1 MSETELLSRSGI
13 VRELAQEIRSLETA
27 QRPQG
32 IYVSSGSESMD
43 RCLPNCGY
51 AAGSLVE
58 LICERPSHFSGW
70 GGLSLA
76 LRIARSWLDDGKYL
90 VIVDSH
96 RRLCAPSLAALKIPL
111 ERIIVIRTDNA
122 SDWVWGLDQALR
134 SRAVG
139 ALITPVKDLE
149 DRSARRLQLAV
160 EQGGGLGI
168 LLRDRVSASRY
179 PSWAEV
185 QWQVRSAASKDQA
198 TGPRVM
204 MQRWFDLE
212 LLRAPGRQSNRRI
225 RLGIDSQGEWIGCD
239 ERKYPQSAEHLAAQ
253 LAMATPRRRDMAAG

>member
-1 MSETELLSRSGI
+1 MIDSELLDRNGI
-13 VRELAQEIRSLETA
+13 LRELAQEIRSLETA

-32 IYVSSGSESMD
+32 LYVSSGSESMD

-58 LICERPSHFSGW
+58 LTCQRPLHFSGW

-76 LRIARSWLDDGKYL
+76 LRIARPWLDDGKYL
-90 VIVDSH
+90 VIVDSQ

-139 ALITPVKDLE
+139 ALITPVKELE

-185 QWQVRSAASKDQA
+185 QWQVRAASNTDQA
-198 TGPRVM
+198 ASPSVM

-212 LLRAPGRQSNRRI
+212 LLRAPGRQTNRRI
-225 RLGIDSQGEWIGCD
+225 RLGIDSQGQWIGCD
-239 ERKYPQSAEHLAAQ
+239 ERKYPQSAEHLATQ
-253 LAMATPRRRDMAAG
+253 LALATPRRRDMAAG

>member
-51 AAGSLVE
+51 AAG
-58 LICERPSHFSGW
+58 
-70 GGLSLA
+70 LSLA
-76 LRIARSWLDDGKYL
+76 LRIARPWLDDGKYL

-198 TGPRVM
+198 TSPRVM

-239 ERKYPQSAEHLAAQ
+239 ERKYPKSAEHLAAQ

>member
-13 VRELAQEIRSLETA
+13 LRELAQEIRSLETA
-27 QRPQG
+27 QRPQASNG
-32 IYVSSGSESMD
+32 PSIPI

-58 LICERPSHFSGW
+58 LTCERPSHYSGW

-76 LRIARSWLDDGKYL
+76 LRIARPWLDDGKYL

-198 TGPRVM
+198 TSARMM